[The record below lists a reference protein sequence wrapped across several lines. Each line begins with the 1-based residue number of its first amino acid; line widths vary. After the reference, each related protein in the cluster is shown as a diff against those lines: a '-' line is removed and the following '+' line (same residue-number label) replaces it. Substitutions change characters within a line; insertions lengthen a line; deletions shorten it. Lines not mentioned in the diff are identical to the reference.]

1 MLNLNKEIILEKLR
15 VPAIQAPM
23 FLVSSTD
30 LVIAAA
36 QSGVVGTMP
45 SQNARNS
52 ELLDEDLTKIKSALQ
67 DQPDALWGINVI
79 THSSFTR
86 SADDIDVI
94 IKHQVPIVISA
105 LGSPRELVN
114 RVHEYGGLVFA
125 DVINMKFAKKSI
137 AEGVDGLI
145 LICNGAGGHTGSL
158 SPFAFIA
165 EIRKIFDGIIILG
178 GSISTGSDILAA
190 QTMGADMVYMGT
202 RFIATNEANASQDY
216 KNMIL
221 DSSSDDIVL
230 SNKITGVNANWL
242 KPALEKAK
250 EISFVEKLKLLIFS
264 KIKRFL
270 PKRLKKVNLSKL
282 DSAKVAKRWR
292 DIFSAGQGVGAIDN
306 VMPVADLVA
315 QIDTEYQERK
325 QHMVSLLDKDSNIK

>member
-1 MLNLNKEIILEKLR
+1 MLALNKNIILDKLR

-23 FLVSSTD
+23 FIVSSVD
-30 LVIAAA
+30 LVIASAKA
-36 QSGVVGTMP
+36 GIIGTMP

-52 ELLDEDLTKIKSALQ
+52 ELLDQDITKIKKELESH
-67 DQPDALWGINVI
+67 PDALWGINVI

-105 LGSPRELVN
+105 LGSPRELVT
-114 RVHEYGGLVFA
+114 RVHEYGGLVFS
-125 DVINMKFAKKSI
+125 DVINIKFAKKAI

-158 SPFAFIA
+158 SPFAFVA
-165 EIRKIFDGIIILG
+165 EIRKIFDGIIVLG
-178 GSISTGSDILAA
+178 GSISSGSDILAA
-190 QTMGADMVYMGT
+190 QAMGVDLVYMGT
-202 RFIATNEANASQDY
+202 RFIATDEANASQEY
-216 KNMIL
+216 KKMIL

-242 KPALEKAK
+242 KPALQKAK
-250 EISFVEKLKLLIFS
+250 EMGTAEKLKLLLFS

-270 PKRLKKVNLSKL
+270 PKQFRKVNLSKL

-292 DIFSAGQGVGAIDN
+292 DIFSAGQGVGSIN
-306 VMPVADLVA
+306 SVIPVADLVDN
-315 QIDTEYQERK
+315 IEKEYQTKK
-325 QHMVSLLDKDSNIK
+325 QELIASFNQQ

>member
-1 MLNLNKEIILEKLR
+1 MLSKENILDRLR

-23 FLVSSTD
+23 FIVSSVG
-30 LVIAAA
+30 LVVAASK
-36 QSGVVGTMP
+36 SGVIGTMP

-52 ELLDEDLTKIKSALQ
+52 ELLDQDLTKIKDGLK
-67 DQPDALWGINVI
+67 DYPNALWGINVI

-86 SADDIDVI
+86 SAADIDVI
-94 IKHQVPIVISA
+94 IKHKVPIVISA
-105 LGSPRELVN
+105 LGSPRELVS
-114 RVHEYGGLVFA
+114 RVHDYGGLVFA

-178 GSISTGSDILAA
+178 GSITTGSDILAA
-190 QTMGADMVYMGT
+190 QTMGADLVYMGT
-202 RFIATNEANASQDY
+202 RFIATKEANASQEY
-216 KNMIL
+216 KKMIL
-221 DSSSDDIVL
+221 ESSSDDIIL
-230 SNKITGVNANWL
+230 SNKVTGVNANWL
-242 KPALEKAK
+242 KPALDKAK
-250 EISFVEKLKLLIFS
+250 EMSFYEKFKLLIFS

-270 PKRLKKVNLSKL
+270 PRELKKVNLSKL

-292 DIFSAGQGVGAIDN
+292 DIFSAGQGVGAIDS

-315 QIDTEYQERK
+315 QIDTEYRERQ
-325 QHMVSLLDKDSNIK
+325 QHIKKLLNNKV